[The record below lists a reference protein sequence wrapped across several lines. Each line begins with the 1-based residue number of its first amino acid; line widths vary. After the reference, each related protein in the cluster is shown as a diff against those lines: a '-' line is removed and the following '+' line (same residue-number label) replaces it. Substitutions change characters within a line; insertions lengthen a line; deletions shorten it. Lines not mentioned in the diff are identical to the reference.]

1 VPLFADLTFEELKRL
16 DPDRAVVLVPTGCTE
31 QQGPHLG
38 VGFDTWFASEL
49 CDAVAERLA
58 EAGVL
63 ALVLPTLPFGPTP
76 EHRGYGSGYINLRQ
90 ETFEALLEDVL
101 DSLVEQGFRRIV
113 IWRGCG
119 GHRVAE
125 VVSRVNAAHAGC
137 ARVWVPEH
145 PYHEVW
151 CSLADPAVPG
161 GHADSF
167 ATSIALARHPERVR
181 PDRVPAPSGAAPDF
195 NDPDAD
201 WSLVTPSGVVGD
213 PTHASAELGQRLW
226 TRTIEQVAAIVE
238 QLAAE
243 EIPDSSA

>member
-1 VPLFADLTFEELKRL
+1 MPLFADFTFEELKRL
-16 DPDRAVVLVPTGCTE
+16 DRPRAVVLVPTGCTE

-38 VGFDTWFASEL
+38 VGFDTWFAAEL
-49 CDAVAERLA
+49 CEAAAECLA
-58 EAGVL
+58 ESGVL
-63 ALVLPTLPFGPTP
+63 AFVLPTLPFGPAP

-90 ETFEALLEDVL
+90 ETFEALLQDVL

-119 GHRVAE
+119 GHRLAE
-125 VVSRVNAAHAGC
+125 LVSRVNAAHDGRV
-137 ARVWVPEH
+137 RVWVPEH

-167 ATSIALARHPERVR
+167 ATSIALARHPELVR
-181 PDRVPAPSGAAPDF
+181 PDRVPAASAAAPDF
-195 NDPDAD
+195 NDADAD
-201 WSLVTPSGVVGD
+201 WSLVATSGVVGD
-213 PTHASAELGQRLW
+213 PTHASAELGERLW
-226 TRTIEQVAAIVE
+226 SRTVERVAAIVE

-243 EIPDSSA
+243 DSTDSSA